1 MATIVDPNRPN
12 RIVLTVLA
20 LLGAFLCLVGWIRWL
35 A

>member
-1 MATIVDPNRPN
+1 MATIVDPNRQN

-20 LLGAFLCLVGWIRWL
+20 LLGAFLCLAGWFRWM